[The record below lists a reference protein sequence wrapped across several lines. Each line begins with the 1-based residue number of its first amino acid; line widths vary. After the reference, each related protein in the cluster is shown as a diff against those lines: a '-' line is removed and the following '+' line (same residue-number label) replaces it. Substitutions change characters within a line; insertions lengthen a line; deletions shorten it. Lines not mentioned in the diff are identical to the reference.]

1 MTELD
6 KQLKEL
12 NRQYFIEEIQM
23 ILMLILKYN
32 PLTLII
38 KFIGRF
44 FYGLFTW
51 QKRVPV
57 YVLTGNSFMTDWL
70 DMMIPDHYEW
80 RKMKTPI
87 QWIKEKFNKTNK

>member
-12 NRQYFIEEIQM
+12 NRQYFIEEIQT

-57 YVLTGNSFMTDWL
+57 
-70 DMMIPDHYEW
+70 
-80 RKMKTPI
+80 
-87 QWIKEKFNKTNK
+87 

>member
-12 NRQYFIEEIQM
+12 NRQYFIEEMQT

-32 PLTLII
+32 PLALII
-38 KFIGRF
+38 KFLGRF

-51 QKRVPV
+51 QKRAPV

-70 DMMIPDHYEW
+70 
-80 RKMKTPI
+80 
-87 QWIKEKFNKTNK
+87 